1 MDVLEKSIRKKPYY
15 GMMIKHYNNY
25 AREPLDDMVSML
37 SYESEKRR
45 LDRKLAKQNM
55 VDNVR

>member
-1 MDVLEKSIRKKPYY
+1 
-15 GMMIKHYNNY
+15 MIKHYNNC

-55 VDNVR
+55 VDNMR